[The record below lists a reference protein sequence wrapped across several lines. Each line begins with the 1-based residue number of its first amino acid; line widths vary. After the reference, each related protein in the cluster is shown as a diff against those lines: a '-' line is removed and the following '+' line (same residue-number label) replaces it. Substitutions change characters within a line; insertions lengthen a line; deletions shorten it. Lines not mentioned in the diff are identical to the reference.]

1 MITHTQQLI
10 ISSTKLNKKSKTTT
24 WTLILATTLTTW
36 SNVHDMFDQKFN
48 FVRTWA
54 LIITIIAME
63 TKGITQTK
71 TLNHVQRKLVIR
83 MQWPPKRCHHCSSH
97 CIWTPIVS
105 ALVFDIPG
113 TIPGVNPYT
122 RPSLDGVLQ
131 KSCHFVV
138 YFKLRLLPGFFL
150 CIWYVYCTRQPSIPD
165 LLWYIRSVSS
175 IQIHVQN
182 TYAPGELGGTT
193 EHGNL
198 RHRLQLSLLLRLLL
212 VRWLQK
218 NGLFGDKVLKTD
230 CRTCDVCF
238 DFLRTADTSEW
249 RCRLVTLVSFETLL
263 RTSCCG
269 GICCIRIFPT

>member
-10 ISSTKLNKKSKTTT
+10 ISSTKLNKKIKDNNLNANTRHPYHMIKFAWHVWSKVQ
-24 WTLILATTLTTW
+24 LCKNLSINNNNN
-36 SNVHDMFDQKFN
+36 SHGN
-48 FVRTWA
+48 
-54 LIITIIAME
+54 
-63 TKGITQTK
+63 KGITQTK

-113 TIPGVNPYT
+113 MIPGVNPYT

-175 IQIHVQN
+175 IQIHVQH

-193 EHGNL
+193 EHGN
-198 RHRLQLSLLLRLLL
+198 R
-212 VRWLQK
+212 K
-218 NGLFGDKVLKTD
+218 
-230 CRTCDVCF
+230 
-238 DFLRTADTSEW
+238 
-249 RCRLVTLVSFETLL
+249 
-263 RTSCCG
+263 
-269 GICCIRIFPT
+269 